1 MDNMTSRHGGKR
13 SGSGRPKGS
22 PNKRAQAVLDAAQ
35 QTAKALAASIPDA
48 FTGDAHALLMAVYKD
63 PAQPIELRVDAAKA
77 AVRYEKPALSSVT
90 ATHTHLPSDA
100 LDDDDLSRRIARLD
114 EELARRLA
122 REAEE
127 EGGTG
132 LPH

>member
-1 MDNMTSRHGGKR
+1 MTHGGKR
-13 SGSGRPKGS
+13 QGAGRIAGV
-22 PNKRAQAVLDAAQ
+22 PNKRTKAVLEAAQ
-35 QTAKALAASIPDA
+35 QTAEALSTAIPDA

-90 ATHTHLPSDA
+90 ATHTHLPSEA
-100 LDDDDLSRRIARLD
+100 LDDDDLNRRIARLD
-114 EELARRLA
+114 AELAIRLG
-122 REAEE
+122 RETEKDS
-127 EGGTG
+127 GPG